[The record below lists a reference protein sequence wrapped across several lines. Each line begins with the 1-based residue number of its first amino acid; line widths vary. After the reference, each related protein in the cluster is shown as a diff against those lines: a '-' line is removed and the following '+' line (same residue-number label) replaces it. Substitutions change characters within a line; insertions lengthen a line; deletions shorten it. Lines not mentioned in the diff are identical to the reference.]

1 MTRSEHFFPLGPDL
15 SDVLRM
21 NDWLDDLMA
30 AHGVPEAQAN
40 EVKVCLDE
48 AVTNVLSYAFDAPAP
63 ALAELKLTLSAD
75 GVEAELRD
83 AGRPFDP
90 VAADLPEVAKDIA
103 EAKVGGLGL
112 RIIRELATSVR
123 YAREGGE
130 NVLTLTFAPQAPR

>member
-1 MTRSEHFFPLGPDL
+1 MTPSEHLFPLGPDL

-30 AHGVPEAQAN
+30 AQGVPAARAG

-48 AVTNVLSYAFDAPAP
+48 AVTNVLSYAFDAPER
-63 ALAELKLTLSAD
+63 ALADLKLTLTAREI
-75 GVEAELRD
+75 VAELRD

-90 VAADLPEVAKDIA
+90 LAAPLSEVADDLSDA
-103 EAKVGGLGL
+103 QVGGLGI
-112 RIIRELATSVR
+112 RIIRELATSAR

-130 NVLTLTFAPQAPR
+130 NVLTLTFDL

>member
-1 MTRSEHFFPLGPDL
+1 MSPGEHFYPLGPDL

-30 AHGVPEAQAN
+30 AHGVPAARAG

-48 AVTNVLSYAFDAPAP
+48 AVTNVLSYAFDAPER
-63 ALAELKLTLSAD
+63 ALADLKLTLSA
-75 GVEAELRD
+75 GEVVAELRD

-90 VAADLPEVAKDIA
+90 LAAPLSEVAGDLSDA
-103 EAKVGGLGL
+103 QVGGLGI
-112 RIIRELATSVR
+112 RIIRELATRAR

-130 NVLTLTFAPQAPR
+130 NVLTLTFDL